1 MKSGEWV
8 GVRNRGR
15 LVPGFGNFFFYGRA
29 LRRPAISI
37 KLNPPVDLI
46 WRSFRQ
52 LNPVIADEGLWRFD
66 QDYITRDTAVIPP
79 VRVQGRNR
87 VVTALVAGLDHEE
100 VIPVVQQLRHLE
112 IERRETAFVLAQC
125 LAI

>member
-15 LVPGFGNFFFYGRA
+15 LDPGFGNFYFYRRA
-29 LRRPAISI
+29 LLRPAISI
-37 KLNPPVDLI
+37 QLNPPVDLI
-46 WRSFRQ
+46 SRSFRQ

-87 VVTALVAGLDHEE
+87 VVTALAARLDHEG

-112 IERRETAFVLAQC
+112 IERRETAFVLTQC